1 MGLLRIVLRKYPALV
16 NALETRHKRYNETLS
31 YLEEQSQKGN
41 IFLIRPESPLPVG
54 RICHDPEKLQ
64 QTYDIGREYTAK
76 ILPQLKNFLE
86 TNGK

>member
-1 MGLLRIVLRKYPALV
+1 MLRKYPALV
-16 NALETRHKRYNETLS
+16 NALETRHKRYNETLL

-76 ILPQLKNFLE
+76 LLPQIKNFL
-86 TNGK
+86 GK